1 MPTDSRGRT
10 YFRKLFFKKVT
21 SSRETF
27 PLAEGDIALDEDD
40 GKLYRGDGSTV
51 GGILIQSTAG
61 ISLTD
66 ISSATTAPS
75 GGGALVYNN
84 TNGQITYTPPDL
96 SGLGGSSLTIQDEG
110 SALSTAATTLN
121 FVGAGVTATG
131 TGATKTITIA
141 GGGGGGLSNV
151 VEDTTPQLG
160 GDLDG
165 QAFNI
170 TTTGKILYSN
180 LYATEGDLPNATTYH
195 GMFAHVHAT
204 GAGYFA
210 HGGAWIKLAND
221 SQLSSYQTTAGLN
234 SAIDSHL
241 NQSGPT
247 SGHVLSWNG
256 SDYAWVANSGGG
268 GISNLVEDTT
278 PQLGGNLD
286 VNGNS
291 ITSSGD
297 LTLDVSGDIVL
308 DAGGEQI
315 IFKDGSTNVGHID
328 LTDDDLIIKS
338 LVSDADIVFKGNDN
352 GTERTPF
359 YLDMSVGG
367 TAMFNAGIKNTN
379 FFWNTTDNIVAFQ
392 AGASGEIALT
402 HVHNTGFK
410 LTNSGT
416 GTPAV
421 ELQFVDSDEAV
432 GSDGTNLLLKSGGTT
447 FKIPTA
453 DGTSGQVLQTDGNGV
468 LSFTTVS
475 GGGGGLANVVDDTTP
490 QLGGDLDTNSSDILL
505 LNNRI
510 KYNAAGGSM
519 LDFTVTQYSVANNTV
534 LSSVGSINLFLD
546 STSADTSGDTAFR
559 IFDTTNPDGTFN
571 ENTNIFK
578 IADSGN
584 VTVTGTL
591 NGHTIPGGA
600 GTIALT
606 SDITGSGISNVVED
620 TTPQLGGDLDTNGNK
635 ITFADSVNA
644 EFGNDGDLKIFHNG
658 GHSIV
663 RETGTG
669 SLYLQSDNN
678 VILSTDSST
687 KVMVKGIANGA
698 TELYHN
704 DVLKLNTSSS
714 GVTIVDELHTEG
726 ATPHL
731 TLKRTDNANVPTLRF
746 KGSGGTIGAS
756 IDFQGTSGTSNE
768 LAFQVYDGASIAER
782 FRVTYTGAK
791 VTGNLNLTSGVHEKF
806 ATLTGSTGTV
816 AHDCST
822 GHVFYH
828 TGVAAN
834 FTANFTNLGLA
845 QEDATNIAIIIN
857 QGNTGYIPSAVQ
869 IGGAAQTII
878 WNGNST
884 PSATDNGTDVF
895 SFTILNDGG
904 TYVVLG
910 QMVSF
915 GGV

>member
-1 MPTDSRGRT
+1 MSF
-10 YFRKLFFKKVT
+10 FRKLFFKKVAGIRDT
-21 SSRETF
+21 YVLE
-27 PLAEGDIALDEDD
+27 EGDVALDESD

-96 SGLGGSSLTIQDEG
+96 SGLGGSSLTVQDEG

-160 GDLDG
+160 GDLD
-165 QAFNI
+165 
-170 TTTGKILYSN
+170 
-180 LYATEGDLPNATTYH
+180 
-195 GMFAHVHAT
+195 
-204 GAGYFA
+204 
-210 HGGAWIKLAND
+210 
-221 SQLSSYQTTAGLN
+221 
-234 SAIDSHL
+234 
-241 NQSGPT
+241 
-247 SGHVLSWNG
+247 
-256 SDYAWVANSGGG
+256 
-268 GISNLVEDTT
+268 
-278 PQLGGNLD
+278 

-291 ITSSGD
+291 ITSTGD
-297 LTLDVSGDIVL
+297 LTLDVTGDIVL

-328 LTDDDLIIKS
+328 LTNDDLIIKS

-367 TAMFNAGIKNTN
+367 TAMFNAGIKNSN
-379 FFWNTTDNIVAFQ
+379 FFWCTSDNIVAFQ
-392 AGASGEIALT
+392 AGGNGEIDLT

-421 ELQFVDSDEAV
+421 ELQFVDSNEAV

-475 GGGGGLANVVDDTTP
+475 GGGGGL
-490 QLGGDLDTNSSDILL
+490 
-505 LNNRI
+505 
-510 KYNAAGGSM
+510 
-519 LDFTVTQYSVANNTV
+519 
-534 LSSVGSINLFLD
+534 
-546 STSADTSGDTAFR
+546 
-559 IFDTTNPDGTFN
+559 
-571 ENTNIFK
+571 
-578 IADSGN
+578 
-584 VTVTGTL
+584 
-591 NGHTIPGGA
+591 
-600 GTIALT
+600 
-606 SDITGSGISNVVED
+606 SNVVED

-644 EFGNDGDLKIFHNG
+644 EFGDSGDLKIFHNG

-704 DVLKLNTSSS
+704 DVLKLNTSTS
-714 GVTIVDELHTEG
+714 GVTIVDE
-726 ATPHL
+726 
-731 TLKRTDNANVPTLRF
+731 V
-746 KGSGGTIGAS
+746 
-756 IDFQGTSGTSNE
+756 
-768 LAFQVYDGASIAER
+768 
-782 FRVTYTGAK
+782 
-791 VTGNLNLTSGVHEKF
+791 
-806 ATLTGSTGTV
+806 
-816 AHDCST
+816 
-822 GHVFYH
+822 
-828 TGVAAN
+828 
-834 FTANFTNLGLA
+834 
-845 QEDATNIAIIIN
+845 
-857 QGNTGYIPSAVQ
+857 
-869 IGGAAQTII
+869 
-878 WNGNST
+878 
-884 PSATDNGTDVF
+884 
-895 SFTILNDGG
+895 
-904 TYVVLG
+904 
-910 QMVSF
+910 
-915 GGV
+915 